1 MVLQR
6 EKRTAKARG
15 AAPCP
20 CHTPSLCLVG
30 NPVFPIHQSWTHM
43 PLSSAQASGGAHPSE
58 NTGRLQTTQALPS
71 ATPPRWPGSS
81 HTGYGLRGD
90 GSLLQAPLSP
100 GAQGLLPLHLR
111 GCIRCWPQ
119 GLCSWG
125 QRVTRSVPYSGMI
138 VSSGSGAR
146 PTALAR
152 EESTGALGSYGHRG
166 TLRSRRA
173 WEQRGDQPPGQGV
186 GHAAQ

>member
-1 MVLQR
+1 MSLSHTESVPRGKPCLSYPSIVDLHASVFSSGLWRGTPIR
-6 EKRTAKARG
+6 EHWA
-15 AAPCP
+15 
-20 CHTPSLCLVG
+20 
-30 NPVFPIHQSWTHM
+30 
-43 PLSSAQASGGAHPSE
+43 
-58 NTGRLQTTQALPS
+58 RLQTTQALPS

-81 HTGYGLRGD
+81 LTGYGLRGD